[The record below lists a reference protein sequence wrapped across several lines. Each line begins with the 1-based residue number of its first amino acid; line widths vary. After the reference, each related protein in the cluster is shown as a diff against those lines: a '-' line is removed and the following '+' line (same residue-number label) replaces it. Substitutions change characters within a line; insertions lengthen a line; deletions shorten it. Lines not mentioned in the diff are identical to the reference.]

1 MVDVDNFVFM
11 SLCLMLGDN
20 VTIQRMNLI
29 DFQRNVGTHPR
40 CVRVNS
46 ATFLTAGGR
55 TGVRPYIVNQRI
67 KK

>member
-1 MVDVDNFVFM
+1 MVEVDNYVFM
-11 SLCLMLGDN
+11 SLCLIVGDN

-46 ATFLTAGGR
+46 AAFLIAGER
-55 TGVRPYIVNQRI
+55 TGVQHYIVNQRI